1 MNLDFIIPKQMIAPG
16 ISGNELYCTDS
27 FNHAMQC
34 CNIWCSNPGCS
45 YIKAIFYHHMA
56 ADMQKNESS
65 LELSHDSCNTC
76 QRFNIYASQHSA
88 NCRNMLCSLKFCKN
102 NRPLSAISAPSLR
115 GRRVASVRG
124 RGFGTFNQFE
134 PLFDLF
140 NAPSNVAVPSDE
152 QSNVPSDTPSNVA
165 VPSDEQYN
173 ADAPSDAPSNVAVP
187 SDSNLETNVA
197 KKRRF

>member
-1 MNLDFIIPKQMIAPG
+1 MNLPLIIPSRMTAPS

-56 ADMQKNESS
+56 ANANVQKS
-65 LELSHDSCNTC
+65 SHDSCNTC

-102 NRPLSAISAPSLR
+102 NRIIDEFSPLPLR
-115 GRRVASVRG
+115 GLFSGNAVRQEICFSTESHLTATSAS
-124 RGFGTFNQFE
+124 T
-134 PLFDLF
+134 
-140 NAPSNVAVPSDE
+140 
-152 QSNVPSDTPSNVA
+152 DTTSA
-165 VPSDEQYN
+165 STDTTSAATSATTSATSTTSATTSTTSAATSSK
-173 ADAPSDAPSNVAVP
+173 ADA
-187 SDSNLETNVA
+187 A
-197 KKRRF
+197 KKRRL